1 MEQRMNRSDEFYR
14 KRIAQL
20 EPELR
25 RSELARTCAEDSS
38 RRAWAL
44 ASWVRRP
51 SEAPHNYEQR
61 P

>member
-25 RSELARTCAEDSS
+25 RSELGPD
-38 RRAWAL
+38 
-44 ASWVRRP
+44 VRRGLQP
-51 SEAPHNYEQR
+51 TRVGPRELGTTTLRSAAQR
-61 P
+61 